1 MVTFIAAKIEDA
13 TDISIEKGQAK
24 YKAYFSGRARQRLYG
39 KYQDEVD
46 TILLTDT
53 DETHPYDQA
62 IVRD

>member
-1 MVTFIAAKIEDA
+1 MVTFIAAKIEEA
-13 TDISIEKGQAK
+13 TDISIEKGQSK
-24 YKAYFSGRARQRLYG
+24 YKAYFAGRARQRLYG